1 MEIIEKYLETVVKK
15 QKFWLILITLAILII
30 PLFTSLILGKS
41 LFSDPESYYHL
52 NEAKNFNWRN
62 LEYFPLTLALKLLPF
77 NFLIIIPL
85 VLACLSI
92 LLLRQLFEEN
102 KLPPEMSFLF
112 LVFTIISPTF
122 ILSFSNFTQSSY
134 FIFLLVFGL
143 YLLSRNR
150 ITLRIIGILP
160 LLIITFLNGFSSVL
174 LILILTIYF
183 WAFKRLNKQLIYL
196 LTLIFLSFI
205 FNMVFLRKDFF
216 MTTLTNNQHLTNLIA
231 ALGGTSGISFLV
243 ILLALVGLVV
253 TWRKSYFYKSYLF
266 LPLFAVAYFY
276 NNRAIFLLSLIIN
289 FFASIGFLKI
299 FQRPWILQEI
309 KKYTFLLIILG
320 LLFTTISY
328 LDRSSSS
335 GPLAGD
341 KEVLTW
347 IKDNTLSDA
356 IIFSDPVDSQ
366 PVKFFS
372 DRPVFYLIYK
382 DRSYSER
389 LSEEIF
395 SATYISDYQKIASD
409 SRISLFYITPRLRE
423 KLPSEQGLLFLLR
436 SETFKLVHSSN
447 GFEVWAYNGNN

>member
-1 MEIIEKYLETVVKK
+1 MI
-15 QKFWLILITLAILII
+15 
-30 PLFTSLILGKS
+30 
-41 LFSDPESYYHL
+41 
-52 NEAKNFNWRN
+52 
-62 LEYFPLTLALKLLPF
+62 
-77 NFLIIIPL
+77 
-85 VLACLSI
+85 
-92 LLLRQLFEEN
+92 
-102 KLPPEMSFLF
+102 
-112 LVFTIISPTF
+112 
-122 ILSFSNFTQSSY
+122 
-134 FIFLLVFGL
+134 
-143 YLLSRNR
+143 
-150 ITLRIIGILP
+150 
-160 LLIITFLNGFSSVL
+160 
-174 LILILTIYF
+174 
-183 WAFKRLNKQLIYL
+183 
-196 LTLIFLSFI
+196 
-205 FNMVFLRKDFF
+205 
-216 MTTLTNNQHLTNLIA
+216 
-231 ALGGTSGISFLV
+231 
-243 ILLALVGLVV
+243 
-253 TWRKSYFYKSYLF
+253 SYFYKSYLF

-299 FQRPWILQEI
+299 FQRPWILKEI